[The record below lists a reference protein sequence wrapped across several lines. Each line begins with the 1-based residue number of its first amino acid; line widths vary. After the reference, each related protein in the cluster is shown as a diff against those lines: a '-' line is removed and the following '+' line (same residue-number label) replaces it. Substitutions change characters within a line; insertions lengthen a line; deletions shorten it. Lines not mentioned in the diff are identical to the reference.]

1 MMKKINGFF
10 LFIVFGILGIFL
22 YIPKIYS
29 GYRTLDRLQNEL
41 KATTIET
48 EKLKN
53 EVKDLNHQ
61 LDDSNNLYYIEK
73 FARNKLNMKKK
84 NETIYRVIYEE
95 EQD

>member
-1 MMKKINGFF
+1 MKRINGFF
-10 LFIVFGILGIFL
+10 LFIVLGILAIFL
-22 YIPKIYS
+22 YIPRIYS
-29 GYRTLDRLQNEL
+29 GYRTLDNLKNEL
-41 KATTIET
+41 KTSTIKT
-48 EKLKN
+48 ENLQD
-53 EVKDLNHQ
+53 EIKDLDHQ